1 MAEAGVANFEA
12 WAWNGLAVPTGTP
25 PAIVAKLSDACR
37 KALAMPAVEKRLAE
51 LSVEAAPSSPEE
63 FASFIKDETTKWHD
77 VITKAGVS
85 LQ

>member
-1 MAEAGVANFEA
+1 
-12 WAWNGLAVPTGTP
+12 
-25 PAIVAKLSDACR
+25 
-37 KALAMPAVEKRLAE
+37 MPAVEKRLAE